1 MPNGPCLGGT
11 RILGLPNGP
20 CLDGKG
26 PRIPGLPNGPSL
38 DGKGSRIPGLPNGPS
53 LDGKGSRIRG
63 LPNGPC
69 LVTPKGDS
77 SPEKK
82 RGAAFVKS
90 GRLYFLHIMVYK
102 EQAIRDNI
110 KILGHVVC
118 PFVCKSVCIRSY
130 FVLLFPHFRPTPFSR

>member
-1 MPNGPCLGGT
+1 M
-11 RILGLPNGP
+11 PNGP

-26 PRIPGLPNGPSL
+26 Q
-38 DGKGSRIPGLPNGPS
+38 
-53 LDGKGSRIRG
+53 RIRG

-69 LVTPKGDS
+69 LVRYERKKDSLGTIQITKATPKGDS

-130 FVLLFPHFRPTPFSR
+130 FVLLFPQCFDLSILCTSLTAVRGTVPATRPCNIRTLTAITSS